1 MADTVTEA
9 PAVNATMNETAANA
23 TTKIPATPEGMAI
36 AYGSLCLMAV
46 LPIFYGAV
54 RSVKYHAD
62 QRVSIFI
69 RIHVPVGF
77 CTFSRRLC
85 VCHCIILNDLF

>member
-1 MADTVTEA
+1 MADTVTDA

-46 LPIFYGAV
+46 LPIFFGAM
-54 RSVKYHAD
+54 RSVKYHTD
-62 QRVSIFI
+62 QRVTCILHFHKI
-69 RIHVPVGF
+69 TTMWFQNNFKDLYFRI
-77 CTFSRRLC
+77 
-85 VCHCIILNDLF
+85 

>member
-54 RSVKYHAD
+54 RSVKYHTD
-62 QRVSIFI
+62 QRVSILISVILYF
-69 RIHVPVGF
+69 F
-77 CTFSRRLC
+77 FSCRLC
-85 VCHCIILNDLF
+85 IFHFMILNNLF

>member
-46 LPIFYGAV
+46 LPIFYGAM
-54 RSVKYHAD
+54 RSVKYHTD
-62 QRVSIFI
+62 QRVSYSYSAFTHVVLQIIFKHLYFKFLQQVLK
-69 RIHVPVGF
+69 R
-77 CTFSRRLC
+77 S
-85 VCHCIILNDLF
+85 

>member
-46 LPIFYGAV
+46 IPIFYGAV
-54 RSVKYHAD
+54 RSVKYHTD
-62 QRVSIFI
+62 QRVSILI
-69 RIHVPVGF
+69 SV
-77 CTFSRRLC
+77 
-85 VCHCIILNDLF
+85 ILYFFFMSSMYISFYDFE

>member
-46 LPIFYGAV
+46 LPIFYGAM
-54 RSVKYHAD
+54 RSVKYHTD
-62 QRVSIFI
+62 QRVSLFC
-69 RIHVPVGF
+69 IHTCGSPNHFQTLVF
-77 CTFSRRLC
+77 
-85 VCHCIILNDLF
+85 